1 MRRALR
7 MQPYQYNGNSP
18 WLEPMLQ
25 REAVSPA
32 LRFIEL
38 IRPLGNPDVPVNR
51 LDRRARHLGEQE
63 RDDRLRCFVRRVVAV
78 QAFMVSPVDGGRL
91 ME

>member
-1 MRRALR
+1 MRRADAAVSIQWELSF
-7 MQPYQYNGNSP
+7 G
-18 WLEPMLQ
+18 LKPMLQ

-51 LDRRARHLGEQE
+51 PPRARHLGEQE

-78 QAFMVSPVDGGRL
+78 QASWSPLWMGGD
-91 ME
+91 